1 VIKHHNQKKT
11 LWNKELIRH
20 MDPEEYVPWW
30 QRSMAASG
38 RHGTLEQEAESS
50 HLAIN
55 HEAEKKCKLNF

>member
-1 VIKHHNQKKT
+1 
-11 LWNKELIRH
+11 